1 MSHAL
6 DKCKEFAQNC
16 LLRKGFQGLIRILC
30 YMGILLLSA
39 TPMTAAY
46 LKAPDLIGII
56 AFIILLVITT
66 EDSPISSP
74 KKIISSSCIVIGY
87 ILLIISGQ
95 RIENIYSFFGF
106 VILTLPVFCLNWL
119 AEIPSASIKQSKS
132 NFPYITLYIASF
144 TIIIIWIFYPALII
158 HFDKSYDFKDI
169 HSGLGSLFVGGALI
183 TSLVGLAL
191 QSNYQEKSE
200 AYQKQKNEQFELKR
214 VDDLYDRYFKMIS
227 EFIEKRREAAS
238 KAKKEIVYFIESS
251 EALWES
257 REWVNEPEKDFSEM
271 YDLKVNLQ
279 TSYPIFASFDSF
291 VSAVRDINISKD
303 KELKTFNN
311 FIKNLDPDAR
321 FICVFFILQ
330 NRNHKFWKEYNFSQ
344 ISYFSDLLFPE
355 YEPNSETIVLLLRML
370 DVAYDEAPY
379 QALLDDITELKTRYM
394 QEQKDKETR
403 IREAILASGRY
414 YLHTFERN

>member
-66 EDSPISSP
+66 EDSPISST

-87 ILLIISGQ
+87 ILLLISGQ

-106 VILTLPVFCLNWL
+106 VILTMPVFCLDWI
-119 AEIPSASIKQSKS
+119 AEIPSTSIKRGTST
-132 NFPYITLYIASF
+132 FPYSTLYIASF
-144 TIIIIWIFYPALII
+144 AVIVIWMFYPALLT
-158 HFDKSYDFKDI
+158 HFDNSYEFKDI

-191 QSNYQEKSE
+191 QSDYQEKNE

-214 VDDLYDRYFKMIS
+214 IEDLYDRHFKMICD
-227 EFIEKRREAAS
+227 ITEKRRESATA
-238 KAKKEIVYFIESS
+238 AKKEIIYFLESS
-251 EALWES
+251 EALWDS
-257 REWVNEPEKDFSEM
+257 AEWLNEPEKDFSEM
-271 YDLKVNLQ
+271 QNLKVLLQ
-279 TSYPIFASFDSF
+279 AAYPILAPFESF

-303 KELKTFNN
+303 KELNIFNN
-311 FIKNLDPDAR
+311 FIKNIDTDAR
-321 FICVFFILQ
+321 FICIFFTL
-330 NRNHKFWKEYNFSQ
+330 RSRDYTFWKEYNFSRN
-344 ISYFSDLLFPE
+344 SYFSNLFFPE
-355 YEPNSETIVLLLRML
+355 YEPSSETITFLLHMI
-370 DVAYDEAPY
+370 DVAYDEDPY
-379 QALLDDITELKTRYM
+379 EALLKNITRLKTRYM
-394 QEQKDKETR
+394 QEQKNKENR
-403 IREAILASGRY
+403 IREAIRANGRY
-414 YLHTFERN
+414 CLHRVDLD